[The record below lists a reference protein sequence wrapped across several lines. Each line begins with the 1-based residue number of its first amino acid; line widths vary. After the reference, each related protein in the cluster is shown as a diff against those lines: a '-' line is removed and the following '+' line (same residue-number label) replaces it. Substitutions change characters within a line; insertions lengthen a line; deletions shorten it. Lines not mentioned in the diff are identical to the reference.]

1 MISIV
6 LATALSLHAQPAAG
20 LPASGATGT
29 PKTWPGETFRFV
41 RTPWAPGGAPGVV
54 KIRCRVRDSGRL
66 AGCRYSQASNHEF
79 GALAVHSALESRILM
94 REDGPRAG
102 DYVEFWLQT
111 VDTNGAR

>member
-6 LATALSLHAQPAAG
+6 LTTALALQTQAAAPAHTATA
-20 LPASGATGT
+20 T
-29 PKTWPGETFRFV
+29 PRTWPGETFRFV

-54 KIRCRVRDSGRL
+54 KLRCRVRDSGRL

-79 GALAVHSALESRILM
+79 GALAVHSALESRIVM
-94 REDGPRAG
+94 ADGGPSAG

>member
-6 LATALSLHAQPAAG
+6 LTTALALQAQAAVTA
-20 LPASGATGT
+20 PTTTAA
-29 PKTWPGETFRFV
+29 PRTWPGETFRFV

-54 KIRCRVRDSGRL
+54 KLRCRVRESGRL

-79 GALAVHSALESRILM
+79 GALAVHSALESRIVM
-94 REDGPRAG
+94 QEDGPRGG